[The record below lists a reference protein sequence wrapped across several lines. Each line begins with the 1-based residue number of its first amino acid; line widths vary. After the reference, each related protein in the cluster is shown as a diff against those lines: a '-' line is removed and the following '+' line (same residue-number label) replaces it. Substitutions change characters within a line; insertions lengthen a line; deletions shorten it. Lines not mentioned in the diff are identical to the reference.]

1 MKSSNIGSAKMGLML
16 GVDKFYEYVR
26 RFGFGDRTGIELPG
40 EIHGSVPAPSRWD
53 KLTIT
58 RMPMGQG
65 IAVTPL
71 QITMGMSVIAN
82 GGKLMA
88 AQIVRSVT
96 DADGHMALDKPPKLV
111 RDVVPEKTAAFVRE
125 ALAAVVSQG
134 GTAPLAKVD
143 GFRVAGKTGTAQ
155 KVSPHGGYAQGKYV
169 ASFVGFLPVEDPRF
183 VCLVLFDDPKVS
195 SSMAYG
201 GLIAAPIFSR
211 IGDRAARY
219 LDLMPSMKAEAVS
232 ATVYNPTR
240 NEAAQIH

>member
-1 MKSSNIGSAKMGLML
+1 MAQI
-16 GVDKFYEYVR
+16 
-26 RFGFGDRTGIELPG
+26 
-40 EIHGSVPAPSRWD
+40 
-53 KLTIT
+53 
-58 RMPMGQG
+58 PMGQG

-82 GGKLMA
+82 GGHLMA
-88 AQIVRSVT
+88 PQIVRSVV
-96 DADGHMALDKPPKLV
+96 DPDGQLVADRPPRLV
-111 RDVVPEKTAAFVRE
+111 RDVIPEKTAGFVRE

-183 VCLVLFDDPKVS
+183 VCLVLFDEPKVS

-211 IGDRAARY
+211 IGERAARY
-219 LDLMPSMKAEAVS
+219 LDLVPSLRAEAVS
-232 ATVYNPTR
+232 VTACNAPGQRKERTR
-240 NEAAQIH
+240 